1 MDVPI
6 GVPDPLGERGTVPLK
21 PCREMPFMPVP
32 VVDLRE
38 AQGAP
43 CAVGVG
49 QGHGYG
55 AQLPF
60 PVVVLQQPHELFRVR
75 CADPV
80 GEPGEE
86 GGPVGEVLGV
96 LPQLLREVEIKAGE
110 EGDEQRAAGT
120 L

>member
-1 MDVPI
+1 MS
-6 GVPDPLGERGTVPLK
+6 GFTFSAK

-49 QGHGYG
+49 KGHGYG

-80 GEPGEE
+80 DEPGEK
-86 GGPVGEVLGV
+86 GSAVGEVLGV
-96 LPQLLREVEIKAGE
+96 LLQLLREVEIEAGE
-110 EGDEQRAAGT
+110 EGDKPRASGT